1 MGKVH
6 SMRNAG
12 KNRRKFHRIPLPKK
26 WPALISSAGEGL
38 VLDLSANG
46 ALVELFRALP
56 AGGTCSLTLP
66 LGEHSITLKA
76 RVARSIVS
84 DAVRTTAGER
94 NLIYRSG
101 LEFFD
106 LSPPDQEILRG
117 FLNEVARME
126 RPPGGPRKRQAL
138 RAKVDFPFVARLKG
152 EATGSLRGRIANLG
166 LGGLLA
172 SFPRIL
178 EPGTQLRLEIHSK
191 RRTAKVDAEVVW
203 REATAGQPP
212 YRHGLKFLKPDL
224 VTAVLPLLLKD

>member
-1 MGKVH
+1 MKSTG
-6 SMRNAG
+6 R
-12 KNRRKFHRIPLPKK
+12 NRRKFQRIHLPKK

-46 ALVELFRALP
+46 ALVELFRSLP
-56 AGGTCSLTLP
+56 AGGTCSVTLP

-94 NLIYRSG
+94 SLIYQSG

-106 LSPPDQEILRG
+106 LPTPDDEILRR
-117 FLNEVARME
+117 FLEEVARME
-126 RPPGGPRKRQAL
+126 RPPGGPPKRQAL
-138 RAKVDFPFVARLKG
+138 RAKVDFPFVASLKG
-152 EATGSLRGRIANLG
+152 EGVGSLRGRIANIG
-166 LGGLLA
+166 LGGLMA

-178 EPGTQLRLEIHSK
+178 EPGTHLRLEIKSK
-191 RRTAKVDAEVVW
+191 HRTAKVDAEVVW

-224 VTAVLPLLLKD
+224 VTAVLPLILKG